1 MGGGLVPLM
10 LQNVTNRSF
19 ARAEDSGHVLTTH
32 RSSVS
37 FVSSCIDR
45 SVVTHV
51 WYISTIFVI
60 TKVIILVDWLFFLIV
75 VAVFCWVFLFLA
87 WRTAGYL
94 RLLRG

>member
-19 ARAEDSGHVLTTH
+19 ARAEDSGHALKAH

-37 FVSSCIDR
+37 CVSSCIDR

-51 WYISTIFVI
+51 WYICTIFVI

-75 VAVFCWVFLFLA
+75 VAVFFWVFCSLPGEQLA
-87 WRTAGYL
+87 I
-94 RLLRG
+94 